1 MGNEQSLQPGIPQR
15 AQVPRRSANQIIA
28 QPVHTQVMQTPSVQ
42 TQPFH
47 PPDPF
52 VFFGLTYDSTPQQA
66 KRAYYRKAQEYHPD
80 SGGDPRVFGWIHQAY
95 IQVLHQLEEQKNR
108 VDEHAAR
115 RKDYQDL
122 KKQQEERSVADDAL
136 RAVYQEQRDEHRQVK
151 QKVKQRSN
159 QKLTYEA
166 PIAEG
171 PTPKFQVERFN
182 EVFEKTRQ
190 TNPMDRGYSAEELD
204 QEMNQYDN
212 SVHDSLQNATKEQF
226 MSAFETQKQSWQ
238 SIRSKQENQRQS
250 NLAVYRGPEALVSS
264 SLISNVQELGGDTPD
279 DFTASSGGLQYTDY
293 KGAYTKYHNL
303 ENPDVN
309 LSNRPQS
316 IDAYQAE
323 RSNIRFTK
331 TAEEEAQEA
340 AYKAWEEEQ
349 EKERIQ
355 RLLEQDRIAM
365 LQHDKAKKFYLR
377 EGKSRK

>member
-1 MGNEQSLQPGIPQR
+1 MGNEQSLQPGIPHR
-15 AQVPRRSANQIIA
+15 RTASQVIA
-28 QPVHTQVMQTPSVQ
+28 QPVHTQAVQ
-42 TQPFH
+42 PQPVQQHVRQQQPFH

-52 VFFGLTYDSTPQQA
+52 VFFGLTFESTPQQA

-108 VDEHAAR
+108 VDEHAER
-115 RKDYQDL
+115 RKEYQGL
-122 KKQQEERSVADDAL
+122 KKQQEERSAADDAL
-136 RAVYQEQRDEHRQVK
+136 RIAYQEQEPK
-151 QKVKQRSN
+151 QKQKTK

-166 PIAEG
+166 PVAEG

-190 TNPMDRGYSAEELD
+190 SNPMDRGYSAEELD

-212 SVHDSLQNATKEQF
+212 TVHERLQNATKDQF

-238 SIRSKQENQRQS
+238 NIRSKQENQRQS

-279 DFTASSGGLQYTDY
+279 DFTAASGALQYTDY

-303 ENPDVN
+303 ENPDVD

-331 TAEEEAQEA
+331 TAEEEAHEA